1 MELNVDYWT
10 KKKEKDQKED
20 QSTVKASFS
29 RVSVS
34 RIGRLQNPNVL
45 NAISVAGLPSQSPS
59 FASSPILPNVPP
71 SSTASLPLSYP
82 CFTLS
87 MTYYKDRRQL
97 MRLPKRPSEKEK
109 EKEKDKSHSKM
120 FVVTKMICSASDPN
134 AVLTVSIDSVEFYGI
149 CFSDS
154 FFFSQ
159 SLSSSC
165 LKGVKFIKLLPFW
178 RSHIQNIPIAKFDD
192 RKGDEKR
199 EEREKR
205 DDY

>member
-1 MELNVDYWT
+1 VELNVDYWT

-34 RIGRLQNPNVL
+34 RIGRLQNPYAL
-45 NAISVAGLPSQSPS
+45 NAIGGAGLPSQSPS
-59 FASSPILPNVPP
+59 FASSPILPSGPP
-71 SSTASLPLSYP
+71 SSSASLPLSYP

-109 EKEKDKSHSKM
+109 EKEKDKSHSKV

-134 AVLTVSIDSVEFYGI
+134 AVLTVSIDSVEFYGR
-149 CFSDS
+149 
-154 FFFSQ
+154 FFIFIFLLFL
-159 SLSSSC
+159 LSSSC
-165 LKGVKFIKLLPFW
+165 VKGVKFIKLLPFW

-192 RKGDEKR
+192 RRGDEKR
-199 EEREKR
+199 DEREKR
-205 DDY
+205 DDF